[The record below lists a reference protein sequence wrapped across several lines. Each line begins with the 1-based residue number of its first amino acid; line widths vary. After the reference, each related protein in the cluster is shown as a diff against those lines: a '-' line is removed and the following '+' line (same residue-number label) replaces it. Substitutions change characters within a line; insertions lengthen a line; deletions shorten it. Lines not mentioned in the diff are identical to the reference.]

1 MLEKLLELVGEGGMH
16 SYDDLAARLGA
27 SRPLVE
33 AMILDLVRLGY
44 LRPAIDACEGSPAC
58 RAGCGLGGCATGPLW
73 TLTDKGTQA
82 ALRSL
87 CPPAS
92 SSPTGRGSG

>member
-1 MLEKLLELVGEGGMH
+1 MLEKLLQLVGEGGIH
-16 SYDDLAARLGA
+16 SHDELAARLGV

-58 RAGCGLGGCATGPLW
+58 RAGCGLGGCSAGPLW
-73 TLTDKGTQA
+73 TLTDKGTQV
-82 ALRSL
+82 ALR
-87 CPPAS
+87 PPALN
-92 SSPTGRGSG
+92 P